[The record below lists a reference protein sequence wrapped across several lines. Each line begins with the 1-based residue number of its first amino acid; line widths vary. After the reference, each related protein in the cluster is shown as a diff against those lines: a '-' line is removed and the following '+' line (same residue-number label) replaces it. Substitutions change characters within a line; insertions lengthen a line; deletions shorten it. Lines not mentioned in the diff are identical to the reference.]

1 MAVNDLDQKHD
12 PKLDQKHDPKLPQP
26 GSAFVEVEKPHDA
39 KAEFAMLDQEMQ
51 DGKPID
57 YSGASKKTDPAE
69 IKLVRKLDTWIMP
82 TLWIMYWLNYLDRNA
97 IALARLNDLEEDLNL
112 SSTQYQT
119 CVSILFVGYLLGQIP
134 SNMLLTRVRPSYYM
148 AGWMAV
154 WAVVSGLT
162 ALSKDF
168 KGLLL
173 TRFFLGVTE
182 APYYPGAL
190 YMLSIFY
197 TRKEIATR
205 ISILYTGNILATAFA
220 GLIAAGIF
228 AGLDDVGGLAGWR
241 WLFILQGAVTFV
253 VAVGAVF
260 TLPDNPLQT
269 RWLTEDERQL
279 AHSRVERDVVG
290 NKEKTSALA
299 GLKEAARDPK
309 VWLFMFMQHM
319 HLAANGFKN
328 FFPTAVQTLGYSTT
342 ITLVL
347 TCPPY
352 LIAGFISVYWSW
364 SSGRFNERT
373 WHITVAKAIA
383 VFGFVLGCAT
393 LNTGARYFAMVVF
406 AIGTYAVNSIIL
418 GWVSSTCGQTREKKA
433 SALSMVNTFANVSFI
448 WTPVSLSHSPWRL
461 RRCQVSQ
468 NRLSTLLD
476 VFSSEYGGQRFHKRI
491 PTPKSIFHHFP
502 ASSASV
508 FSQVNNPLTFLTVSL
523 AKIRFAPIHDRDGV
537 KRGLQCCDSACGVGN
552 EDLANEDES
561 EDSAAE

>member
-1 MAVNDLDQKHD
+1 MAALYTEEKK
-12 PKLDQKHDPKLPQP
+12 PE
-26 GSAFVEVEKPHDA
+26 GASTTEVEKPRDLQTEYA
-39 KAEFAMLDQEMQ
+39 VDEEGKAVERL
-51 DGKPID
+51 D
-57 YSGASKKTDPAE
+57 YSGAHKKTDPKE
-69 IKLVRKLDTWIMP
+69 IKLVKKLDCWIMP

-112 SSTQYQT
+112 QGSQYQT

-134 SNMLLTRVRPSYYM
+134 SNMFLTRTKPSYYM
-148 AGWMAV
+148 AGCMAL
-154 WAVVSGLT
+154 WAVVSSLT
-162 ALSKDF
+162 ALSTNF
-168 KGLLL
+168 TGLLL

-228 AGLDDVGGLAGWR
+228 HGLDDAAGLAGWR

-253 VAVGAVF
+253 VALGAAF
-260 TLPDNPLQT
+260 TLPDDPLST
-269 RWLTEDERQL
+269 RWLTQEEREL
-279 AHSRVERDVVG
+279 AHDRIQRDTVG
-290 NKEKTSALA
+290 SKLQTSTMA

-309 VWLFMFMQHM
+309 LWLFVFMQHM

-328 FFPTAVQTLGYSTT
+328 FFPTAVETLGFSET

-352 LIAGFISVYWSW
+352 LIAGFISVFWSW
-364 SSGRFNERT
+364 HSGRQNERT
-373 WHITVAKAIA
+373 WHITAAKCVA

-418 GWVSSTCGQTREKKA
+418 GWVASTCGQTKEKKA
-433 SALSMVNTFANVSFI
+433 SSLAIVNTIANASFI
-448 WTPVSLSHSPWRL
+448 WTPVSH
-461 RRCQVSQ
+461 
-468 NRLSTLLD
+468 
-476 VFSSEYGGQRFHKRI
+476 
-491 PTPKSIFHHFP
+491 
-502 ASSASV
+502 
-508 FSQVNNPLTFLTVSL
+508 
-523 AKIRFAPIHDRDGV
+523 
-537 KRGLQCCDSACGVGN
+537 
-552 EDLANEDES
+552 
-561 EDSAAE
+561 